1 MLPPPP
7 TSRPLP
13 RTAIPPPR
21 RGRGGA
27 HTGRE
32 HSCVRRVSACSVTI
46 ALACVFLVRLR
57 AVFCTGAT
65 RKAIVSSAADVAAP
79 AAGPAAAGPAAGPA
93 AAEAGSGRGVCW
105 EGSPACQR
113 AFSYH
118 CTSCQRLFCYLCTRV
133 CFLVRRP
140 CCFALPHPRA
150 LAPLPPRRGHGGA
163 SVGGTGRQAT
173 L

>member
-1 MLPPPP
+1 M
-7 TSRPLP
+7 S
-13 RTAIPPPR
+13 
-21 RGRGGA
+21 G
-27 HTGRE
+27 
-32 HSCVRRVSACSVTI
+32 RVSARSVTI

-57 AVFCTGAT
+57 AVFGTGAT
-65 RKAIVSSAADVAAP
+65 RKAIVPSAADVAAPAAGPAADVAAP